1 MTSRDV
7 LALYEQTNGAG
18 ITIWIDGG
26 WGVDALLGK
35 QTRAHKDL
43 DIAIERKDV
52 PAFRML
58 LERQG
63 YTETPMQVHAAQ
75 TGEQVVGSESTPVG
89 EIEGAWTPRT
99 AGARRR
105 TS

>member
-1 MTSRDV
+1 VAPEERYSFPMISRDV

-35 QTRAHKDL
+35 QTRAHEDL
-43 DIAIERKDV
+43 DIVIERKDV
-52 PAFRML
+52 PAFRVL

-63 YTETPMQVHAAQ
+63 YTETRVEYARPWNFVL
-75 TGEQVVGSESTPVG
+75 GS
-89 EIEGAWTPRT
+89 R
-99 AGARRR
+99 ARSGCARHCL
-105 TS
+105 